1 MIDHRTP
8 EMLKTGVLL
17 PISHRRIHRLAM
29 KTFSQFAYR
38 LCVAL
43 ALTTFGAAMANDPA
57 PAKPAA
63 DAHGSPPKKEEKK
76 DDGHG
81 APAKKDDG
89 HGAPAKDAHGAPAK
103 EERPRRTFEGQEPL
117 FYFDSKRRPY
127 IEPFHKT
134 DEEEYFIC
142 RGVIGE
148 WYRELLAQEANMLA
162 AKDGLDKVTGSTCA
176 IRLVATH
183 HGKKLP
189 IVSVELYVNSN
200 VMRSCILGESCPQS
214 RTAIMYVLNK
224 TIYRSYFITDREK
237 KFRRYYCLDNKSNI
251 LAKEECWYHFF
262 DKAAKEK
269 PAGGGGH

>member
-1 MIDHRTP
+1 MVEHRIHV
-8 EMLKTGVLL
+8 MLKPGELM
-17 PISHRRIHRLAM
+17 PISLRRILCLVM
-29 KTFSQFAYR
+29 KNFYTFAFR
-38 LCVAL
+38 FCMAL
-43 ALTTFGAAMANDPA
+43 ALTSVGAALANDPA
-57 PAKPAA
+57 PAKPAEA
-63 DAHGSPPKKEEKK
+63 AKPEPPKKEEKK
-76 DDGHG
+76 AD
-81 APAKKDDG
+81 PSS
-89 HGAPAKDAHGAPAK
+89 APAK

-117 FYFDSKRRPY
+117 FYFDAKRRPY

-162 AKDGLDKVTGSTCA
+162 EKDGLDKVTGSTCA
-176 IRLVATH
+176 VRLVATN

-200 VMRSCILGESCPQS
+200 VMRSCILGDSCPQS

-224 TIYRSYFITDREK
+224 TLYRSFFITDREK
-237 KFRRYYCLDNKSNI
+237 KIRRYYCLDNKSNI

>member
-1 MIDHRTP
+1 MKN
-8 EMLKTGVLL
+8 LFSCFQLLLVL
-17 PISHRRIHRLAM
+17 
-29 KTFSQFAYR
+29 
-38 LCVAL
+38 L
-43 ALTTFGAAMANDPA
+43 ALTVSQAAVANDDH
-57 PAKPAA
+57 AA
-63 DAHGSPPKKEEKK
+63 PPKKEEKK
-76 DDGHG
+76 DDHGAPPKKDEHG
-81 APAKKDDG
+81 APAKDD
-89 HGAPAKDAHGAPAK
+89 HGAKDAHGAPVK

-134 DEEEYFIC
+134 AEEEFFIC

-162 AKDGLDKVTGSTCA
+162 EKDGLDKVTGSTCA
-176 IRLVATH
+176 VRLVATH

-189 IVSVELYVNSN
+189 IISIELYVNSN
-200 VMRSCILGESCPQS
+200 VMRSCILGETCPQS

-224 TIYRSYFITDREK
+224 TLYRSYFITDREK
-237 KFRRYYCLDNKSNI
+237 KIRRFYCLDNKSNI

-269 PAGGGGH
+269 PSGQGSGH

>member
-1 MIDHRTP
+1 MKQFFRWLAP
-8 EMLKTGVLL
+8 SVLL
-17 PISHRRIHRLAM
+17 MAM
-29 KTFSQFAYR
+29 VMSQP
-38 LCVAL
+38 AL
-43 ALTTFGAAMANDPA
+43 ATDPA
-57 PAKPAA
+57 PA
-63 DAHGSPPKKEEKK
+63 KK

-81 APAKKDDG
+81 APAKDDHGAKKDDHGAKKDDHGAKKDDG
-89 HGAPAKDAHGAPAK
+89 HGAPAKDAHGGGEKKA
-103 EERPRRTFEGQEPL
+103 ERPKRTFEGQEPL

-162 AKDGLDKVTGSTCA
+162 ERDGLAKVSGSTCA
-176 IRLVATH
+176 VRLVATH

-189 IVSVELYVNSN
+189 IISVELYKNPDM
-200 VMRSCILGESCPQS
+200 MRSCILGDSCPES
-214 RTAIMYVLNK
+214 RSAIMYVLNK
-224 TIYRSYFITDREK
+224 TLYRSFFITDREK
-237 KFRRYYCLDNKSNI
+237 KIRRYYCLDNKSNI

-269 PAGGGGH
+269 PSGGGGGH

>member
-1 MIDHRTP
+1 
-8 EMLKTGVLL
+8 MLKTGELM
-17 PISHRRIHRLAM
+17 PISLRRIHRLAM
-29 KTFSQFAYR
+29 KTFSHFVYR
-38 LCVAL
+38 LCLVL
-43 ALTTFGAAMANDPA
+43 TLTTVGAAFANDPA

-63 DAHGSPPKKEEKK
+63 EAGGGAPKKEEKK
-76 DDGHG
+76 EDGK
-81 APAKKDDG
+81 APA
-89 HGAPAKDAHGAPAK
+89 AKGD
-103 EERPRRTFEGQEPL
+103 RPRRTFEGQEPL

-162 AKDGLDKVTGSTCA
+162 EKDGLDKVTGSTCA
-176 IRLVATH
+176 VRLVATN

-189 IVSVELYVNSN
+189 IVSVELFVNSN
-200 VMRSCILGESCPQS
+200 VMRSCILGDSCPQS

-224 TIYRSYFITDREK
+224 TLYRSYFITDREK
-237 KFRRYYCLDNKSNI
+237 KIRRYYCLDNKSNI

-262 DKAAKEK
+262 DKAAKGK
-269 PAGGGGH
+269 PAAGGER

>member
-1 MIDHRTP
+1 M
-8 EMLKTGVLL
+8 KNLL
-17 PISHRRIHRLAM
+17 FCIQLLSL
-29 KTFSQFAYR
+29 
-38 LCVAL
+38 LLAL
-43 ALTTFGAAMANDPA
+43 AWSQSAVANDDHAA

-63 DAHGSPPKKEEKK
+63 DAHGAPPKKDE
-76 DDGHG
+76 HG
-81 APAKKDDG
+81 APAKDDHGAKDA
-89 HGAPAKDAHGAPAK
+89 HGAPAKDAHGAPVK
-103 EERPRRTFEGQEPL
+103 EERPKRTFEGQEPL

-134 DEEEYFIC
+134 EEEEYFIC

-162 AKDGLDKVTGSTCA
+162 EKDGLDKVTGSTCA
-176 IRLVATH
+176 VRLVATH

-189 IVSVELYVNSN
+189 IISIELYVNSN
-200 VMRSCILGESCPQS
+200 VMRSCILGETCPQS

-224 TIYRSYFITDREK
+224 TLYRSYFITDREK
-237 KFRRYYCLDNKSNI
+237 KIRRFYCLDNKSNI

-269 PAGGGGH
+269 PSGHGGGH

>member
-1 MIDHRTP
+1 
-8 EMLKTGVLL
+8 
-17 PISHRRIHRLAM
+17 M
-29 KTFSQFAYR
+29 KTFYQLVYR
-38 LCVAL
+38 LCLVL
-43 ALTTFGAAMANDPA
+43 TLTTVGAALANDPA

-63 DAHGSPPKKEEKK
+63 EAGGAAPKKEEKK
-76 DDGHG
+76 DDGK
-81 APAKKDDG
+81 AP
-89 HGAPAKDAHGAPAK
+89 PVK
-103 EERPRRTFEGQEPL
+103 EDRPRRTFEGQEPL

-162 AKDGLDKVTGSTCA
+162 EKDGLDKVTGSTCA
-176 IRLVATH
+176 VRLVATN

-200 VMRSCILGESCPQS
+200 VMRSCILGDSCPQS

-224 TIYRSYFITDREK
+224 TLYRSYFITDREK
-237 KFRRYYCLDNKSNI
+237 KIRRYYCLDNKSNI

-269 PAGGGGH
+269 PAAAGGGH

>member
-1 MIDHRTP
+1 MVERP
-8 EMLKTGVLL
+8 VRKLKTGVLM
-17 PISHRRIHRLAM
+17 PISARRFLRLSM
-29 KTFSQFAYR
+29 KTLSLYIFHVWM
-38 LCVAL
+38 LL
-43 ALTTFGAAMANDPA
+43 ALTTGGVAMAQDPA

-63 DAHGSPPKKEEKK
+63 EAGGAAPKKEEKK
-76 DDGHG
+76 DGDK
-81 APAKKDDG
+81 AP
-89 HGAPAKDAHGAPAK
+89 PAK

-134 DEEEYFIC
+134 DGNEYFIC

-162 AKDGLDKVTGSTCA
+162 EKDGLDKVTGSTCA
-176 IRLVATH
+176 VRLVATNQ
-183 HGKKLP
+183 GKKLP

-200 VMRSCILGESCPQS
+200 VMRSCILGDSCPQS
-214 RTAIMYVLNK
+214 RTAIMYVLNR
-224 TIYRSYFITDREK
+224 TLYRSYFITDREK
-237 KFRRYYCLDNKSNI
+237 KIRRYYCLDNKSNI

-269 PAGGGGH
+269 PAKGDGH

>member
-1 MIDHRTP
+1 MKNLFLVFKP
-8 EMLKTGVLL
+8 LLVLL
-17 PISHRRIHRLAM
+17 FVA
-29 KTFSQFAYR
+29 TAG
-38 LCVAL
+38 VAL
-43 ALTTFGAAMANDPA
+43 ANDPA

-63 DAHGSPPKKEEKK
+63 DAHGEPPKKEEKK
-76 DDGHG
+76 DEHG
-81 APAKKDDG
+81 APKKEEKKDE
-89 HGAPAKDAHGAPAK
+89 HGGAAKAD
-103 EERPRRTFEGQEPL
+103 RPKRTFEGQEPL

-162 AKDGLDKVTGSTCA
+162 EKDGLDKVTGSTCA
-176 IRLVATH
+176 VRLVATH
-183 HGKKLP
+183 QGKKLP
-189 IVSVELYVNSN
+189 IISVELYVNSN
-200 VMRSCILGESCPQS
+200 VMRSCILGETCPQS

-224 TIYRSYFITDREK
+224 TLYRSYFITDREK
-237 KFRRYYCLDNKSNI
+237 KIRRYYCLDNKSNN

-269 PAGGGGH
+269 PSGHGGGH

>member
-1 MIDHRTP
+1 MSS
-8 EMLKTGVLL
+8 MKKLFLVLKPLL
-17 PISHRRIHRLAM
+17 LLLFVTTAGM
-29 KTFSQFAYR
+29 
-38 LCVAL
+38 AL
-43 ALTTFGAAMANDPA
+43 ANDPA

-63 DAHGSPPKKEEKK
+63 DAHGAPPKKEEKK
-76 DDGHG
+76 DDHG
-81 APAKKDDG
+81 APKKEEKKDDHG
-89 HGAPAKDAHGAPAK
+89 AAPKKDEHGAPAKDAHGAPAK
-103 EERPRRTFEGQEPL
+103 EDRPKRTFEGQEPL

-162 AKDGLDKVTGSTCA
+162 EKDGLDKVSGSTCA
-176 IRLVATH
+176 VRLVATH

-189 IVSVELYVNSN
+189 IISIELYVNSN
-200 VMRSCILGESCPQS
+200 VMRSCILGDSCPQS

-224 TIYRSYFITDREK
+224 TLYRSYFITDREK
-237 KFRRYYCLDNKSNI
+237 KIRRYYCLDNKSNI

-269 PAGGGGH
+269 PSGHGGGH

>member
-1 MIDHRTP
+1 MKYLNRI
-8 EMLKTGVLL
+8 VYCLL
-17 PISHRRIHRLAM
+17 LLLSL
-29 KTFSQFAYR
+29 T
-38 LCVAL
+38 VAPV
-43 ALTTFGAAMANDPA
+43 AMANDDH
-57 PAKPAA
+57 AA
-63 DAHGSPPKKEEKK
+63 PPKKDEHGAAPKK
-76 DDGHG
+76 DEHG
-81 APAKKDDG
+81 APPKKDE

-103 EERPRRTFEGQEPL
+103 DAHGAPVKEERPKRTFEGQEPL

-134 DEEEYFIC
+134 EEEEYFIC

-162 AKDGLDKVTGSTCA
+162 EKDGLPKVTGSTCA
-176 IRLVATH
+176 VRLVATH

-189 IVSVELYVNSN
+189 IISIELYVNSD
-200 VMRSCILGESCPQS
+200 VMRSCILGETCPQS

-224 TIYRSYFITDREK
+224 TLYRSYFITDREK
-237 KFRRYYCLDNKSNI
+237 KIRRYYCLDNKSNI

-269 PAGGGGH
+269 PAGHGGGH